1 MGEEDLSRA
10 VAHDWTATLSGGV
23 DAVVGIADV
32 SESGRA
38 QVGVLVELLYSRIRS
53 GLDSAL
59 HTRGCQ

>member
-10 VAHDWTATLSGGV
+10 GAHDWTATLSGGV

-38 QVGVLVELLYSRIRS
+38 QGRGTRRTTVLA
-53 GLDSAL
+53 D
-59 HTRGCQ
+59 